1 MDALET
7 AWQGTVV
14 AQIYEAQQVHDVVVI
29 LEPAQRAEPE
39 TAGALLVQNAS
50 GTRLPLRELAEVDL
64 TEGRAGIS
72 HDGARRRQTVTCN
85 VEGRDVSSFVAEAKQ
100 RVAADLRFPAGVYA
114 VFTGAAEQARAARS
128 ELLLHT
134 AFAGVGIV
142 LLLSVVLAHW
152 RNLLLVLANLPFAL
166 VGGVV
171 AVFFH
176 ERLLSLGAL
185 VGFVT
190 LFGITTRNS
199 IMLIT
204 HYEHLVAR
212 EGQAWNLETALRGA
226 GERLGPILMTALVTA
241 LGLLPLALGGNEA
254 GREIEGP
261 MALVILGGLV
271 SSTGLNL
278 LVLPSLALRFGRFG
292 LAEKD
297 SASLPN

>member
-1 MDALET
+1 
-7 AWQGTVV
+7 
-14 AQIYEAQQVHDVVVI
+14 
-29 LEPAQRAEPE
+29 
-39 TAGALLVQNAS
+39 
-50 GTRLPLRELAEVDL
+50 
-64 TEGRAGIS
+64 
-72 HDGARRRQTVTCN
+72 
-85 VEGRDVSSFVAEAKQ
+85 
-100 RVAADLRFPAGVYA
+100 
-114 VFTGAAEQARAARS
+114 
-128 ELLLHT
+128 
-134 AFAGVGIV
+134 
-142 LLLSVVLAHW
+142 VLAHW

-199 IMLIT
+199 IMLIA

-212 EGQAWNLETALRGA
+212 EGQSWNLETALRGA

-241 LGLLPLALGGNEA
+241 LGLLPLALGGSEA

-271 SSTGLNL
+271 SSTVLNL
-278 LVLPSLALRFGRFG
+278 LVLPRWR
-292 LAEKD
+292 
-297 SASLPN
+297 SASAGLVARKRSRQPAQISLPPWNRCACSSSKTKEDGLLCPQRRCCRKALPWTWSTMARKPWRWRRRRPSMPWCSTSCCRAATA